1 MIHVR
6 KGFWGMKY
14 ISVKEASGKWGIS
27 LRQVQRLVAAKRIP
41 EAVKFG
47 GSWMIPAN
55 AEKPPDSRQKESV
68 LEHAFASELH
78 KFIEATTRPMP
89 ADKPDEIKAI
99 AKDERAC
106 RQYEA
111 ELAYLRGNFGKTLQ
125 CYSLTAGDDVAGL
138 RASLVAI
145 AAAIS
150 LGDYSTYL
158 KIEAF
163 LENYKHGK
171 CGRGCASIAELAMA
185 SAAVNVAAPN
195 MVPDWL
201 KAGDFSSCARQADR
215 IYLSYLRSKYL
226 LNIGEYEIALA
237 VAQTALAFR
246 TNEEE
251 ITLAEI
257 YLRKIHALSLHC
269 LGRNDEAKVQ
279 LIAFMHKAL
288 PYGFITPLAE
298 SISEFGGIV
307 EKCLNEKYPEYSRA
321 IIDQWE
327 RTVKNWISFHNQF
340 AKDNITMILS
350 LREIQLA
357 QLVAHHVP
365 YAEIAEEFNISVGRL
380 KNIMLEIY
388 EKLFVSGRHELA
400 QYVLYESKKK

>member
-1 MIHVR
+1 MTHVQ

-14 ISVKEASGKWGIS
+14 ISVKEASGKWGVS
-27 LRQVQRLVAAKRIP
+27 LRQVQRLAAAKRIP
-41 EAVKFG
+41 GAIKFG
-47 GSWMIPAN
+47 SPWMIPADT
-55 AEKPPDSRQKESV
+55 EKPSNVRQEEIV
-68 LEHAFASELH
+68 PLVSELY
-78 KFIEATTRPMP
+78 KFIEDTTIPMP
-89 ADKPDEIKAI
+89 AYEPDGIKGI
-99 AKDERAC
+99 ARDEKAC

-111 ELAYLRGNFGKTLQ
+111 ELAYLRGEFEKTLQ
-125 CYSLTAGDDVAGL
+125 CYYLTEGDDAAGL
-138 RASLVAI
+138 RASLAAI

-150 LGDYSTYL
+150 LGDYSAYL
-158 KIEAF
+158 EIEAF
-163 LENYKHGK
+163 LENFKHGK
-171 CGRGCASIAELAMA
+171 CDKECASIAELAMA
-185 SAAVNVAAPN
+185 SVAVNVAAPN

-201 KAGDFSSCARQADR
+201 KAGDFSGCTPQADR
-215 IYLSYLRSKYL
+215 VYLNYLRSKYL
-226 LNIGEYEIALA
+226 LNTGKYEIALA
-237 VAQTALAFR
+237 VAQTALAFC

-269 LGRNDEAKVQ
+269 MGRNDEAKMQ
-279 LIAFMHKAL
+279 LVALMHKAL
-288 PYGFITPLAE
+288 PYGFITPFAE
-298 SISEFGGIV
+298 SISDFGGIV
-307 EKCLNEKYPEYSRA
+307 EKCLNEKYSEYSCA

-327 RTVKNWISFHNQF
+327 RTVKNWVNFHNQF

-365 YAEIAEEFNISVGRL
+365 YAEVAEEFNISVGRL

>member
-1 MIHVR
+1 
-6 KGFWGMKY
+6 MKY
-14 ISVKEASGKWGIS
+14 ISVKEASEKWGVS
-27 LRQVQRLVAAKRIP
+27 LRQVQRLAASKRIP
-41 EAVKFG
+41 GAIKFG
-47 GSWMIPAN
+47 SLWMIPAD

-68 LEHAFASELH
+68 SLHSLASELYR
-78 KFIEATTRPMP
+78 FIEATTIPMP
-89 ADKPDEIKAI
+89 ANDPDEIKAI
-99 AKDERAC
+99 VKDKKAC

-111 ELAYLRGNFGKTLQ
+111 ELAYLRGDFKKTLQ
-125 CYSLTAGDDVAGL
+125 CYFLTEGHDVAGL

-150 LGDYSTYL
+150 LGDYSAYL
-158 KIEAF
+158 QIEAF
-163 LENYKHGK
+163 LRNYKYGK
-171 CGRGCASIAELAMA
+171 CSRECASIAELAMA
-185 SAAVNVAAPN
+185 SVAVNVAAPN

-201 KAGDFSSCARQADR
+201 KAGDFSGCTPQTDR
-215 IYLSYLRSKYL
+215 VYLNYLRSKYL
-226 LNIGEYEIALA
+226 LNTGEYEIALA
-237 VAQTALAFR
+237 VAQTALAFCI
-246 TNEEE
+246 NEGE

-257 YLRKIHALSLHC
+257 YLHKIHALSLHR
-269 LGRNDEAKVQ
+269 LGRNNEAKVQ
-279 LIAFMHKAL
+279 LLALMNKAL
-288 PYGFITPLAE
+288 PYGLITPFAE
-298 SISEFGGIV
+298 SMSEFGGIA
-307 EKCLNEKYPEYSRA
+307 EKCLNEEYPECSRA

-388 EKLFVSGRHELA
+388 EKLFISGRHELA